1 MAERRP
7 PTEAGRGPRPGSLP
21 IDSDVDMPEPVPS
34 PAHRPIHLHPGFV
47 LLVMTGGCLGALSRY
62 SLGLVLPAP
71 GGWPLPTLLINL
83 FGAFALGALLE
94 GLSRR
99 GPDTGRL
106 RLVRLLAGTGFMGA
120 FTTYSTLA
128 VDAVHLFD
136 AGAVT
141 PALLYLGASL
151 FGGIGAA
158 LAGIWVAARHHRAA
172 TAKEHGA
179 LVPAGHGEE
188 Q

>member
-1 MAERRP
+1 M
-7 PTEAGRGPRPGSLP
+7 
-21 IDSDVDMPEPVPS
+21 DSDVDLPGPVPGS
-34 PAHRPIHLHPGFV
+34 AHRPIHLHPGFV
-47 LLVMTGGCLGALSRY
+47 LLVVAGGCLGALTRY
-62 SLGLVLPAP
+62 SLGRILPAP

-83 FGAFALGALLE
+83 AGAFALGVLLE

-99 GPDTGRL
+99 GADTGRL
-106 RLVRLLAGTGFMGA
+106 RLVRLLVGTGFMGA

-136 AGAVT
+136 AGAPVS
-141 PALLYLGASL
+141 ALLYLAASL

-158 LAGIWVAARHHRAA
+158 LAGIWVAARHHRAVA
-172 TAKEHGA
+172 AREGTD
-179 LVPAGHGEE
+179 LVPAGPGAE